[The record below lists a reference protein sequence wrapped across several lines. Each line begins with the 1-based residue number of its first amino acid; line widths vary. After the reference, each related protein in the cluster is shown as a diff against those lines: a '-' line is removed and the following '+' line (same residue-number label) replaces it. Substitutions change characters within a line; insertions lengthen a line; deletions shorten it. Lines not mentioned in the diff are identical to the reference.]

1 MKKFTNQNV
10 LKETRNNNK
19 IITIGIIILLFGIVL
34 GIWGGYEID
43 KTSENAKSF
52 SELLL
57 SDEEK
62 ENQIATADVM
72 YVPYQFAVQDGNNNS
87 YYIVMDEDYMYVAY
101 MSNATFNALNRED
114 ISENPGKIEGMTKLA
129 TREIKELAVE
139 AYNDAIEDENYK
151 ITIADYD
158 NYFGSVYLDASE
170 DALSD
175 VGSLQITGCMTCLII
190 GFAALLTGIIKKVH
204 FNISVKKIK
213 DRRFNRKI
221 G

>member
-114 ISENPGKIEGMTKLA
+114 ISENPGKL
-129 TREIKELAVE
+129 RE
-139 AYNDAIEDENYK
+139 
-151 ITIADYD
+151 
-158 NYFGSVYLDASE
+158 
-170 DALSD
+170 
-175 VGSLQITGCMTCLII
+175 
-190 GFAALLTGIIKKVH
+190 
-204 FNISVKKIK
+204 
-213 DRRFNRKI
+213 
-221 G
+221 